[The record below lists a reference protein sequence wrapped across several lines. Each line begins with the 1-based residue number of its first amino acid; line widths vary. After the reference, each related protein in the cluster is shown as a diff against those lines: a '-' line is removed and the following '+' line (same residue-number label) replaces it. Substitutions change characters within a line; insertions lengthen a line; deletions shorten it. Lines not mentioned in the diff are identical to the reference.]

1 MDNDCLDANCCPSC
15 KEPMNHNSRGWGC
28 NNKDC
33 ENRYTFWVGPYF
45 VNFNGEDRMKI
56 LKCWLCGQAIIA
68 SKEEKDF
75 WKKMGAYMCEECQL
89 KEYGKIIHKEVKEDE

>member
-1 MDNDCLDANCCPSC
+1 
-15 KEPMNHNSRGWGC
+15 
-28 NNKDC
+28 
-33 ENRYTFWVGPYF
+33 
-45 VNFNGEDRMKI
+45 MKI